1 MSGNLLRKGKKM
13 GKALSPVEVLDTV
26 FRADA
31 GALQTA
37 RAMKNMR
44 PNTVDYAR
52 AKSTLEV
59 WCEIIAT
66 YTDESAEEVFARYEE
81 ATR

>member
-1 MSGNLLRKGKKM
+1 L

-37 RAMKNMR
+37 RAMKRMT

-52 AKSTLEV
+52 AKSTLQV

-66 YTDESAEEVFARYEE
+66 HTGESAEEVYARYEE
-81 ATR
+81 AAR

>member
-1 MSGNLLRKGKKM
+1 M
-13 GKALSPVEVLDTV
+13 GKTLTAVEIIDTV

-37 RAMKNMR
+37 RAMKKMT
-44 PNTVDYAR
+44 PGTVDYAR

-66 YTDESAEEVFARYEE
+66 YTDETYEQAVARYEE
-81 ATR
+81 ESR

>member
-1 MSGNLLRKGKKM
+1 LGKI
-13 GKALSPVEVLDTV
+13 LSSVEVLDTV

-37 RAMKNMR
+37 RAMKNMT

-59 WCEIIAT
+59 WCEMIST
-66 YTDESAEEVFARYEE
+66 YTGETFEEVFARYEE

>member
-1 MSGNLLRKGKKM
+1 M
-13 GKALSPVEVLDTV
+13 GKTLTAVEIIDTV

-37 RAMKNMR
+37 HAMKRMT

-59 WCEIIAT
+59 WCEILAT
-66 YTDESAEEVFARYEE
+66 YTDESYDDILARYE
-81 ATR
+81 AASR